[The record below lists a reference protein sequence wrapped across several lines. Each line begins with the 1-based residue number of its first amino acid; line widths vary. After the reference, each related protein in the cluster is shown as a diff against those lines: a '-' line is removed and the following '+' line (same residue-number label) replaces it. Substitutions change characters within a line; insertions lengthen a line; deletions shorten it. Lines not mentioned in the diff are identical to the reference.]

1 MKIGLRIWILIITLF
16 LSLLAIQPWKVFD
29 SGIIIK
35 SVEPNSTAFSQ
46 GLRSGQIIKSIDG
59 KVINSVEEY
68 AEIISKKNYAN
79 QSIKTT
85 ILTDKGE
92 FILFS
97 NKPPEII
104 VSETPKSN
112 IRAGLDFAGGSRALV
127 KAKDKKLSS
136 SEVRDLVSIVE
147 NRLNIYGVSDVR
159 ISPVTDLQGDN
170 FMLVEIAGESP
181 QRLRDLIA
189 QQGEFEAKIGNET
202 VFMGGINK
210 DITSVCRADKT
221 CAFIEQ
227 CTKTQTGELCR
238 FRFEITLSP
247 AAAQRHADLTKD
259 LSVNIT
265 PQGRYLSLPL
275 DLYLD
280 GVLVDSL
287 LISESLKGVTTTQIL
302 ISGSGSGE
310 TRDIALREAENEMKR
325 LQTILIT
332 GSLPYKLEIVKLDNI
347 SPYLGKTFTEN
358 IILLGIIVFIIISI
372 ILFIKYRKIKITLS
386 VILTMFSEAFITIG
400 VAALIK
406 WNLDAPS
413 IAGIIAG
420 MGTGVND
427 QIVILDES
435 TSNLQVGLKE
445 RIKKALFIIIGA
457 FFTIVA
463 AMLPL
468 FWAGA
473 GILRGF
479 AFTTI
484 IGVTIGILVTRP
496 AFAEIIRK
504 IQKD

>member
-1 MKIGLRIWILIITLF
+1 
-16 LSLLAIQPWKVFD
+16 
-29 SGIIIK
+29 
-35 SVEPNSTAFSQ
+35 
-46 GLRSGQIIKSIDG
+46 
-59 KVINSVEEY
+59 
-68 AEIISKKNYAN
+68 
-79 QSIKTT
+79 
-85 ILTDKGE
+85 
-92 FILFS
+92 
-97 NKPPEII
+97 
-104 VSETPKSN
+104 
-112 IRAGLDFAGGSRALV
+112 
-127 KAKDKKLSS
+127 
-136 SEVRDLVSIVE
+136 
-147 NRLNIYGVSDVR
+147 
-159 ISPVTDLQGDN
+159 
-170 FMLVEIAGESP
+170 
-181 QRLRDLIA
+181 
-189 QQGEFEAKIGNET
+189 
-202 VFMGGINK
+202 
-210 DITSVCRADKT
+210 
-221 CAFIEQ
+221 
-227 CTKTQTGELCR
+227 
-238 FRFEITLSP
+238 
-247 AAAQRHADLTKD
+247 
-259 LSVNIT
+259 
-265 PQGRYLSLPL
+265 L